1 MVFFEFGGGVQDY
14 CFSLQYEVP
23 YLKTKDLRNTDSA
36 SATVSFADNPWR
48 SYLYQRSPDPK
59 PKLCSG
65 WFDPLCS
72 QPSKLQRKQ
81 NLSGLL

>member
-59 PKLCSG
+59 PKTTKKKCL
-65 WFDPLCS
+65 DLDHPRLKT
-72 QPSKLQRKQ
+72 PR
-81 NLSGLL
+81 NLNPNP